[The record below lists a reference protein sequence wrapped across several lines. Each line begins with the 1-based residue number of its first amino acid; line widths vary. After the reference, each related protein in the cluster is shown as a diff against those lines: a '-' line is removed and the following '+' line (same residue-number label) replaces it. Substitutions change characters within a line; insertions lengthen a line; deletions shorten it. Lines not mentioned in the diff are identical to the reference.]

1 MIREELSPEDL
12 SQNFILAAANGN
24 LSRVQDLLS
33 SNLVNVN
40 TANQFGQTALIEVCK
55 PRLSE
60 ALNPDFRAKSEAMT
74 VARYLLDHGANPAL
88 VDNTGHGPI
97 HYSVIHGRNDL
108 VELLLNRD
116 RELVNSRVQQW
127 TPMFL
132 AVYRNRFEVARTLIM
147 NGSNVDEKMVVNNK
161 EYSLADFTRRITN
174 PTERQNMLDLINSQ
188 RTAFAITNASAAS
201 LLQREDRN
209 RDV

>member
-1 MIREELSPEDL
+1 MFREDF
-12 SQNFILAAANGN
+12 SQDFILAAANGN
-24 LSRVQDLLS
+24 LSRVQELLS

-40 TANQFGQTALIEVCK
+40 TANRFGQTALIEVCK

-60 ALNPDFRAKSEAMT
+60 ALNPDFNPEANP
-74 VARYLLDHGANPAL
+74 VRIASYLLTHGANPAL

-116 RELVNSRVQQW
+116 RELANSKVQQW

-132 AVYRNRFEVARTLIM
+132 AVYHNRFEVARTLIM
-147 NGSNVDEKMVVNNK
+147 NGINVDEKMVVNNK

-188 RTAFAITNASAAS
+188 RTAFAVTNASAES
-201 LLQREDRN
+201 VMSRNNLQS
-209 RDV
+209 RDS